1 MTLSFYTIIWTLS
14 LLLRLSTKKFIVF
27 FVLLIVICN
36 INQTFAAPKQVEYI
50 RGTVL
55 QIEEIENQS
64 KSKTGV
70 IATEKILVKLT
81 SGNESGQE
89 ISTIHQITDNPAFN
103 IQPKV
108 GDKVII
114 ATSEILGRKNYSIA
128 DFDRIPYTYY
138 FIGAFILSLLMV
150 DRKVGLKS
158 LFVVAFAIFIVLQGM
173 IPLVLKYNINIIIA
187 TLLTSSLIATVT
199 QVVVSGWNEKTFGAI
214 LGTIGGVII
223 AGILAFIAIFTMH
236 LTGLDSEES
245 IMLKATFLAHIDFKD
260 VLFAGI
266 VLGALGAVMDVS
278 ISISSAQCEVKKV
291 CPSMNFKDLF
301 KSGINVGRDVMG
313 TMSNTL
319 ILAYL
324 GSSLPLVLLLS
335 AQTNISLLHVIN
347 LNLIITE
354 FARAITGS
362 IGLICA
368 IPFTALITAFL
379 LTRKDSLT
387 DTSNQ

>member
-1 MTLSFYTIIWTLS
+1 MR
-14 LLLRLSTKKFIVF
+14 LLTKKFIVF
-27 FVLLIVICN
+27 FVLLIGICN

-89 ISTIHQITDNPAFN
+89 ISMIHQITNNPAFN

-199 QVVVSGWNEKTFGAI
+199 QVVVSGCNEKTFGAI

-368 IPFTALITAFL
+368 IPLTALITAFL
-379 LTRKDSLT
+379 LTRKDVLT

>member
-1 MTLSFYTIIWTLS
+1 MRLLS
-14 LLLRLSTKKFIVF
+14 KKFIVF
-27 FVLLIVICN
+27 FVLLIGICN

-89 ISTIHQITDNPAFN
+89 ISMIHQITNNPAFN

-199 QVVVSGWNEKTFGAI
+199 QLVVSGWNEKTFGAI

-368 IPFTALITAFL
+368 IPLTALITAFL
-379 LTRKDSLT
+379 LTRKDVLT

>member
-1 MTLSFYTIIWTLS
+1 MR
-14 LLLRLSTKKFIVF
+14 LLTKKFIVF
-27 FVLLIVICN
+27 FVLLIGICN

-199 QVVVSGWNEKTFGAI
+199 QLVVSGWNEKTFGAI

-368 IPFTALITAFL
+368 IPLTALITAFL
-379 LTRKDSLT
+379 LTRKDVLT

>member
-1 MTLSFYTIIWTLS
+1 M
-14 LLLRLSTKKFIVF
+14 RLSTKKFIVF

-89 ISTIHQITDNPAFN
+89 ISMIHQITNNPAFN

-368 IPFTALITAFL
+368 IPLTALITAFL
-379 LTRKDSLT
+379 LTRKDVLT

>member
-1 MTLSFYTIIWTLS
+1 MR
-14 LLLRLSTKKFIVF
+14 LLTKKFIVF

-89 ISTIHQITDNPAFN
+89 ISMIHQITNNPAFN

-199 QVVVSGWNEKTFGAI
+199 QVVVSGCNEKTFGAI

-368 IPFTALITAFL
+368 IPLTALITAFL
-379 LTRKDSLT
+379 LTRKDVLT

>member
-1 MTLSFYTIIWTLS
+1 MR
-14 LLLRLSTKKFIVF
+14 LLTKKFIVF
-27 FVLLIVICN
+27 FVLLIGICN

-89 ISTIHQITDNPAFN
+89 ISMIHQITNNPAFN

-199 QVVVSGWNEKTFGAI
+199 QLVVSGWNEKTFGAI

-368 IPFTALITAFL
+368 IPLTALITAFL
-379 LTRKDSLT
+379 LTRKDVLT